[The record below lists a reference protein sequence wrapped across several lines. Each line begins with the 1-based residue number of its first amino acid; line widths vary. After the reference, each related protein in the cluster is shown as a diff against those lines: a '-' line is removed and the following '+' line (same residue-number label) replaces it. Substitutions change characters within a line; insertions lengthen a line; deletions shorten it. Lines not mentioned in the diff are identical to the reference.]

1 MSYDQDNVFA
11 KILRGE
17 APAHRVYEDDRV
29 LAFMDIMPQADGHTL
44 VIPKCPARDI
54 FDVPPEDLA
63 HTVVVTQRVARAV
76 QRVFAADGVMVAQLS
91 GAAAGQ
97 TVFHLHFHVLPRH
110 AGVDFRPHARDV
122 APAEVLAD
130 HAARIRH
137 VLERV

>member
-1 MSYDQDNVFA
+1 MSYDPDNVFA

-17 APAHRVYEDDRV
+17 APAHRVYEDDRA

-54 FDVPPEDLA
+54 FDVPAEDLA
-63 HTVVVTQRVARAV
+63 HTVVVTQRVANAV

-97 TVFHLHFHVLPRH
+97 TVFHLHFHILPRH
-110 AGVDFRPHARDV
+110 VGVAFRPHARDV
-122 APAEVLAD
+122 APAERLAE

-137 VLERV
+137 VLARL